1 MNETK
6 KNTPNQ
12 EVTERRALPE
22 EVIQKGTSQRLPQQL
37 IEAIGHG
44 AALLH
49 AEFNKRLNESAT
61 EEEQYEIIE
70 KISD

>member
-12 EVTERRALPE
+12 EVITTRALPE
-22 EVIQKGTSQRLPQQL
+22 EVIQRDSSQRLPQQL

-44 AALLH
+44 AAILH